1 MIFFL
6 LLAAV
11 VSMSV
16 ECRLEAWS
24 AFFGF
29 VMLISIALAVVI
41 GLLQL
46 L

>member
-11 VSMSV
+11 VSISV
-16 ECRLEAWS
+16 ECRSEAWR

-29 VMLISIALAVVI
+29 MMLISVALALVI